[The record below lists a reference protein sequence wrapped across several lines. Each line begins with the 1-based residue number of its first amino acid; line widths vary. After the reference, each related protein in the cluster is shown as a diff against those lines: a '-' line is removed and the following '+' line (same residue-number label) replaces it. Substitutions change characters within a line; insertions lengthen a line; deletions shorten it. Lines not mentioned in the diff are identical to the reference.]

1 MSLRCA
7 VCGSKRITV
16 ETKKEGYDVVKGVVG
31 TALVGIPG
39 ALAGAGGKENTYYHC
54 ADCGQVLNK
63 PMLSVESDW
72 IDMLLENPA
81 NWKNQLKEKKARYKN
96 IEWEDADFY
105 AKPLRELTEEEK
117 IEQMEDEILCYLNQ
131 VGTLVEEKKIKKRL
145 GLSSEDWSWD
155 LDKALDS
162 LYDSGRIDREYVDS
176 ERCFSIVR
184 DIKEVETKRLQ
195 NQAIDKVFE
204 LESENK
210 DKWVNCI
217 WNSLEVN
224 KTYTWNELEELG
236 KTSLENVIVSD
247 NPWLIVMIARHT
259 LASMTNKGM
268 LTKENEVYRACSEEE
283 IKKSIQEKEQQEKER
298 ERVRKQVEDEI
309 KGKILNYLRSNYGK
323 YTITYMHDNA
333 SELSEFSVAKLTS
346 MLLEMVEE
354 GTVERIE
361 ERKIRYYAVAGY
373 TEKLKEEERRKE
385 EKRRAEERRR
395 QEEERRR
402 KEERKA
408 VLTKEIEDL
417 RKQKAGQE
425 SIFNANQG
433 KWFGEGAKAKKAAK
447 KEIENL
453 NNRITQ
459 LYNEIASIR

>member
-7 VCGSKRITV
+7 VCGSKRITA
-16 ETKKEGYDVVKGVVG
+16 ETRKEGYDVVKGVVG

-39 ALAGAGGKENTYYHC
+39 ALAGAGGKANVYYHC

-63 PMLSVESDW
+63 TMLSVESDW

-81 NWKNQLKEKKARYKN
+81 NWQNQLKEKKAKYKN
-96 IEWEDADFY
+96 IEWEDTGALPK
-105 AKPLRELTEEEK
+105 ATRELTEKER

-131 VGTLVEEKKIKKRL
+131 VGTLVEEKKIKRRL

-155 LDKALDS
+155 LDKALGS

-176 ERCFSIVR
+176 EKCFSIVR
-184 DIKEVETKRLQ
+184 DIKEVETNRLKR
-195 NQAIDKVFE
+195 QAIDKMFD
-204 LESENK
+204 LKRENE
-210 DKWVNCI
+210 DRWVSCI
-217 WNSLEVN
+217 WNSLEEN

-236 KTSLENVIVSD
+236 KTALENVIVSD
-247 NPWLIVMIARHT
+247 NPWLIVMIVRAT
-259 LASMTNKGM
+259 LSEMPSKGM
-268 LTKENEVYRACSEEE
+268 LTKENEVYRVCSEEE
-283 IKKSIQEKEQQEKER
+283 IKKSIQEKEQKEKER

-333 SELSEFSVAKLTS
+333 SELSEYSVSKLTS
-346 MLLEMVEE
+346 ILRQMVTE

-361 ERKIRYYAVAGY
+361 ERRIPYYAVAGY
-373 TEKLKEEERRKE
+373 TEKLKEEERRRE
-385 EKRRAEERRR
+385 EERRAEERRR

-459 LYNEIASIR
+459 LEHEIASIR